1 MSETALRSKYLY
13 KFTLATIKI
22 LPMILVIS
30 YMLMFILANTFEKYV
45 VIPHLLGTVAAPL
58 TFLYLVSYL
67 FRYCYFHR
75 MFIHYYA
82 FIEILNVTDYY
93 VRIPISDEAIS
104 LLHDSVSII
113 FIISVIVIYI
123 IKFKKDTCCNLGRR
137 LINPLIK

>member
-1 MSETALRSKYLY
+1 MSETTLKSKYLY
-13 KFTLATIKI
+13 KLTLATIKL
-22 LPMILVIS
+22 LPMIMVVS
-30 YMLMFILANTFEKYV
+30 YILMFILANTIEAFV
-45 VIPHLLGTVAAPL
+45 IIPHILGTVIAPL
-58 TFLYLVSYL
+58 VLLYLISYL

-82 FIEILNVTDYY
+82 FVEILNVTDYY
-93 VRIPISDEAIS
+93 VRIPISDKAIS

>member
-1 MSETALRSKYLY
+1 MSETTLKSKYLY
-13 KFTLATIKI
+13 KLTLATIKL
-22 LPMILVIS
+22 LPMIMVVS
-30 YMLMFILANTFEKYV
+30 YILMFILANTIEAFV
-45 VIPHLLGTVAAPL
+45 IIPHILGTVIAPL
-58 TFLYLVSYL
+58 VLLYLISYL

-75 MFIHYYA
+75 MFIYYYA
-82 FIEILNVTDYY
+82 FVEILNVTDYY
-93 VRIPISDEAIS
+93 VRIPISDKAIS